1 MSQLSEQLSFGGGKT
16 KENCMRKDKGVREI
30 ARYRTKMV
38 AAGSPGN
45 VKYKAGEL
53 SEDQIME
60 DLACLLL
67 SHF

>member
-1 MSQLSEQLSFGGGKT
+1 
-16 KENCMRKDKGVREI
+16 MRKDKVVRDI

-38 AAGSPGN
+38 AAGSPENVKYEAGSPEN
-45 VKYKAGEL
+45 VKYKAGEQ

-60 DLACLLL
+60 GLACLFL